1 MSEDLKARLAKAAAE
16 NTSDK
21 TAADQT
27 TLLPTAP
34 AATQTENMPSP
45 QSLDNSKS
53 YQLPSAPSTLHL
65 PESAGG
71 PVVVYD
77 GVFTTSDPEQ
87 IKELDKMVKHGTISY
102 AGSRPVGREAVPPTP
117 VRKSMDQNNGI
128 IA

>member
-27 TLLPTAP
+27 TLLPTTS
-34 AATQTENMPSP
+34 ATPKTENVPSSQP
-45 QSLDNSKS
+45 LDNSKS